1 MIVNKLADMKRT
13 IIIAIAIVISLGF
26 VNAQTGET
34 IDVPYGTSPTI
45 DGVLSAGEWADA
57 SFVEIESIMAK
68 VYFKCTTTHL
78 YVAFSDFNQ
87 MYSNSSG
94 IYIDQLN
101 DKGTAPKADDI
112 WIHGSAGPF
121 EWYGNDVEWESSE
134 PSDWSYVRNSANE
147 YEILLSK
154 IGVNDNSNPTLGILF
169 SFWDWSVN
177 DSEITWPS
185 GGSANCTNP
194 DSWANMNISFNPS
207 SIDNHMPDQK
217 ISVFPNP
224 AKTTVN
230 LEFSNPNNEAYS
242 ILIRN
247 INGQLIQ
254 KMDNINSE
262 NINIATK
269 NFESGM
275 YFIQLLNSS
284 KIIGQAK
291 ILVD

>member
-1 MIVNKLADMKRT
+1 MKRT

-26 VNAQTGET
+26 INAQTEET
-34 IDVPYGTSPTI
+34 IDIPLGTSPTI
-45 DGVLSAGEWADA
+45 DGVLSAGEWSDA

-68 VYFKCTTTHL
+68 VYFKCTSTHL

-87 MYSNSSG
+87 MYSNSTG

-101 DKGTAPKADDI
+101 DKGSAPQADDL

-121 EWYGNDVEWESSE
+121 EWYGNGEEWETSE
-134 PSDWSYVRNSANE
+134 PSDWTYARNSVNE

-154 IGVNDNSNPTLGILF
+154 IGVNDNTNPTLGILF

-185 GGSANCTNP
+185 GGSDNCTTP
-194 DSWANMNISFNPS
+194 DTWANINLSFDPS
-207 SIDNHMPDQK
+207 SIDNHMLDQK

-224 AKTTVN
+224 AKTSIN
-230 LEFSNPNNEAYS
+230 LQFSNPNNEAYS
-242 ILIRN
+242 IIIRN
-247 INGQLIQ
+247 IQGQLIQ
-254 KMDNINSE
+254 ELDNITTN
-262 NINIATK
+262 NINIATDK
-269 NFESGM
+269 FESGM

-284 KIIGQAK
+284 KIIGFTK
-291 ILVD
+291 VMID